1 MNNRFLLP
9 MASNKVLGGIKV
21 GVGFIRNKDGT
32 LHVAGVKEA
41 IESVKNGKKLIAE
54 ALAEKGIVI
63 ENDASF
69 EEIANA
75 IKSIQGSEMVRSINR
90 IVPELEAINTTV
102 KIETIESFEEEEETE

>member
-21 GVGFIRNKDGT
+21 GVGFIREKDGT

-41 IESVKNGKKLIAE
+41 IEAVANGKKLIAD
-54 ALAEKGIVI
+54 ALAEKGIII

-69 EEIANA
+69 EDMASNIQA
-75 IKSIQGSEMVRSINR
+75 IKFGMSTNVVVG
-90 IVPELEAINTTV
+90 ACV
-102 KIETIESFEEEEETE
+102 KNKVKHDYVTSVTHVE